1 MFLVVNYFNKIKQRY
16 TYSVI
21 LLRQMVI
28 TDFKLRYQGS
38 VLGYIWSL
46 LRPLFMFAIL
56 YVVFVKFLRIG
67 GDIPHYPVYL
77 LSGIVL
83 WNFFSEITSNGVS
96 AIVGQGDLIRKLNFP
111 KYVIIL
117 AAAFSALI
125 NLALNIVVISIFLYF
140 NHVDIGISAL
150 LSPLYIIEI
159 FVFALAI
166 AFILSALFVRL
177 RDVNYIWEVV
187 LQAAFYATPII
198 YPLSMVSDRYPELVK
213 FMLLNPVAQA
223 IQDIRY
229 NVITTESQTLWQE
242 THNVWFTIIPIA
254 FVVVAFIFA
263 IIFFKKRSPHF
274 AEEV

>member
-1 MFLVVNYFNKIKQRY
+1 MVNYFKKIKDRY
-16 TYSVI
+16 TYSLI

-38 VLGYIWSL
+38 VLGYVWSL

-77 LSGIVL
+77 LTGIVL

-96 AIVGQGDLIRKLNFP
+96 AIVSQGDLIRKLNFP

-125 NLALNIVVISIFLYF
+125 NLALNVVVISIFLYF
-140 NHVDIGISAL
+140 NHVDISVSAL
-150 LSPLYIIEI
+150 LSPLYILEI
-159 FVFALAI
+159 FIFALAL

-177 RDVNYIWEVV
+177 RDINYIWEVI

-198 YPLSMVSDRYPELVK
+198 YPLTMVSDRYPELVK

-229 NVITTESQTLWQE
+229 NVITTDSQTIWHE
-242 THNVWFTIIPIA
+242 SHDVWFTVIPI
-254 FVVVAFIFA
+254 VIVVATFIFA